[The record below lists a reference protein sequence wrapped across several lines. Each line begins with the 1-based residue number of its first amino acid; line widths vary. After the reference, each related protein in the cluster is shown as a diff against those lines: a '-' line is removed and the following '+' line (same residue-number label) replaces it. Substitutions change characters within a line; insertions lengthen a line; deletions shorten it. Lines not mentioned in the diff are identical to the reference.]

1 MPSGPFRRFMY
12 GIKSPETKRKY
23 VKRLELFLNFS
34 KFDGQ
39 TTEEKC
45 NDFLKFAK
53 EKGTEVTTD
62 LILNYMSY
70 QITRA
75 NNKEI
80 SNSTIR
86 NYYKPIKLL
95 CDMNNITFN
104 SKVVTKGFPYGSESS
119 NDRIPTREE
128 ILEMLKYPDRR
139 LKAITLTML
148 SSGIRVGSWEHLQWK
163 HVVPIER
170 NGVVVA
176 AKLIVKNTKVENRNY
191 FSFITP
197 EAYFALKEWR
207 DFRSS
212 KGEKITAE
220 SYLMRDLWD
229 TGNENS
235 IPVPIPPKKDAI
247 RMILDRAWK
256 RQNVKAFT
264 LDSNSRKKYEF
275 KSTHSLR
282 KYFETHALTGQ
293 MKLFNAK
300 LLMDHDIGLDKS
312 YFKPTEDEIL
322 NDYLNVVDLLTI
334 SNEHRLQTTV
344 EVDLKEK
351 EKEIEVLNKKIT
363 DIENGKEILES
374 RVEKMNRLVDFFEHV
389 KRFSVEKDEEGNIQS
404 VSMYNNEYV
413 DIDNVSIRVN
423 TKDRKESPKK
433 FKE

>member
-1 MPSGPFRRFMY
+1 
-12 GIKSPETKRKY
+12 
-23 VKRLELFLNFS
+23 
-34 KFDGQ
+34 
-39 TTEEKC
+39 
-45 NDFLKFAK
+45 
-53 EKGTEVTTD
+53 
-62 LILNYMSY
+62 
-70 QITRA
+70 
-75 NNKEI
+75 
-80 SNSTIR
+80 
-86 NYYKPIKLL
+86 
-95 CDMNNITFN
+95 
-104 SKVVTKGFPYGSESS
+104 
-119 NDRIPTREE
+119 
-128 ILEMLKYPDRR
+128 
-139 LKAITLTML
+139 
-148 SSGIRVGSWEHLQWK
+148 
-163 HVVPIER
+163 
-170 NGVVVA
+170 
-176 AKLIVKNTKVENRNY
+176 
-191 FSFITP
+191 
-197 EAYFALKEWR
+197 
-207 DFRSS
+207 
-212 KGEKITAE
+212 
-220 SYLMRDLWD
+220 MRDLWD

-275 KSTHSLR
+275 KSTYSLR